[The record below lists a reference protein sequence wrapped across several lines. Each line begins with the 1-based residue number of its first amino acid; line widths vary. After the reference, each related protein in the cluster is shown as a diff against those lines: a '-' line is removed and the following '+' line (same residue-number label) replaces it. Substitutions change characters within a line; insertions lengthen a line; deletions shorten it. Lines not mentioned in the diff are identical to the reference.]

1 MQETQV
7 QSLGSGRSPG
17 GGNDNPLQYSCLEN
31 PMDRAAWQ
39 ATIRDSQRVRLNW
52 AHTST
57 HTHFHPYYPGVC
69 FLEARWIPW
78 PFLLLN
84 LPTHHC
90 LPRLSAFRTWPWI
103 LQSSFKNCACLIF
116 HPYFS
121 NHQNGMGWWDQEY
134 ASKGKLIPNPPCA
147 LVLISKRSLRVFSLL
162 HPSPLWMGLSAGPI
176 TDSQEKFFSP
186 LCLLIL
192 PPHHR
197 DPSRA
202 SSPFDPDWMDL
213 SLSAEVIRCLNSALQ
228 VGCGAFACLE
238 NSTCDTDG
246 LYDICKSF
254 LYSAAKFDTQVIRPW
269 PLLPLA
275 MCH

>member
-7 QSLGSGRSPG
+7 QSLIWE
-17 GGNDNPLQYSCLEN
+17 DPLEKEMTIHSSILAWKIPWTEQ
-31 PMDRAAWQ
+31 PDRLQSECHKESDPIEHAH
-39 ATIRDSQRVRLNW
+39 
-52 AHTST
+52 AHT
-57 HTHFHPYYPGVC
+57 HVHPYYPGVY
-69 FLEARWIPW
+69 FLEARWTPW

-116 HPYFS
+116 QSYFS
-121 NHQNGMGWWDQEY
+121 NHQNCMGWWDQEY
-134 ASKGKLIPNPPCA
+134 ASKGKLIPTPPCA
-147 LVLISKRSLRVFSLL
+147 LVLISKRSLLVPSLL
-162 HPSPLWMGLSAGPI
+162 HPPTPLWMGLFGSPI

-186 LCLLIL
+186 LCLWIL

-197 DPSRA
+197 DLSRA

-213 SLSAEVIRCLNSALQ
+213 YLSAEVIRCLNSALQ

-246 LYDICKSF
+246 MYDICKSF